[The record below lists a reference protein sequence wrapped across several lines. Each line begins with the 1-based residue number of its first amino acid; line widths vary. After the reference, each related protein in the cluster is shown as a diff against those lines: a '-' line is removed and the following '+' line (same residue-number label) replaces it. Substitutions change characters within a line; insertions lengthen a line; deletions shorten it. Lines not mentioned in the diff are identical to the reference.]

1 MNNTFASKG
10 IPIIINEVGVLTEQK
25 KDRINQR
32 IFVYNISI
40 SLYFD
45 GIMPCLQDTSNK
57 GFGDI
62 IFYDRENDA

>member
-45 GIMPCLQDTSNK
+45 GIMPCL
-57 GFGDI
+57 
-62 IFYDRENDA
+62 

>member
-1 MNNTFASKG
+1 LGDIEEYFQIIINFEMMNNTFASKG

-45 GIMPCLQDTSNK
+45 GIMPCL
-57 GFGDI
+57 
-62 IFYDRENDA
+62 